1 MTKDRMVYD
10 YSAEWTADAPEDDD
24 AMDHFYEALYGTWE
38 SLKGNDCYEGA
49 SYEHFQ
55 QVHHAVLTEMLPEM
69 RDGMMLSELRDKV
82 AAKVKEALASEAW
95 LG

>member
-10 YSAEWTADAPEDDD
+10 YSAEWTADAPEDD
-24 AMDHFYEALYGTWE
+24 AIDHFYEALYGTWE
-38 SLKGNDCYEGA
+38 SSKGNDCYEGEN
-49 SYEHFQ
+49 YEHFRMVQ
-55 QVHHAVLTEMLPEM
+55 RVVLTEMLPEM